1 MRCYHGNMKTGENAF
16 LKYFLTIS
24 VPNND
29 LSSPR
34 VEKSTFT
41 FSDKRKVAVSI
52 EVNQGDHYC
61 NAVVKDTKTEKLIK
75 NLNIVLTHKSR
86 VKSRLFVY
94 NIYKS
99 ERRLE

>member
-1 MRCYHGNMKTGENAF
+1 MRCYHGNMKTGENAS

-29 LSSPR
+29 LNSPR

-41 FSDKRKVAVSI
+41 FSNKRNVAISI

-61 NAVVKDTKTEKLIK
+61 NAVVKDTKSRKKLIK

-99 ERRLE
+99 ERRL